1 MLPAVSVG
9 TLLASSDYSL
19 TRSAV
24 VLLPMQRALQISLRG
39 LHPPLLRSPCERPS
53 ARDAPACISAR
64 RGMMLLQGGVCE
76 LCQFSCKLRVLTR
89 PCTLI
94 EHRSHSA
101 TNLRTRN
108 PPTTDST

>member
-53 ARDAPACISAR
+53 ARDAPASISAR
-64 RGMMLLQGGVCE
+64 RG
-76 LCQFSCKLRVLTR
+76 
-89 PCTLI
+89 
-94 EHRSHSA
+94 
-101 TNLRTRN
+101 
-108 PPTTDST
+108 